1 MPRLFV
7 DVRPLKENRNF
18 RLLFSGQLVSI
29 LGSNLTLV
37 AIPFEVY
44 QRTHSSLWVGIAS
57 LFQLPCLI
65 AGALWGGA
73 MGDRFDR
80 KKLLVVGSLI
90 SALLSGALALNASVL
105 HGNLP
110 LLFTFAALSAGAG
123 GFTGPI
129 RSAAIPKMVGG
140 EQLIAAYS
148 LNQIVMNLGP
158 FLGAALAGELIAVV
172 GIASCYLIDA
182 ITFVM
187 LAVFTMFMSAMR
199 PDGEYSGV
207 ALLRSIVDGFR
218 YVRSNVL
225 TQAVYLVDLN
235 AMVFGLPRALFP
247 AMALTVYHG
256 GPRTFGLLSAAP
268 GAGALLMAVLTGWI
282 DRIRRQG
289 RLIAISVFA
298 WGAVMTVLGIVH
310 ILWVGLL
317 CLALAG
323 AADVISTILRNT
335 VLQNAITDE
344 FRSRISSVQMA
355 VVTGGPRLGD
365 AESGIVARFTSTE
378 FSIVSGGI
386 ACIVGVAL
394 LLRWRPVFWKDD
406 LSGTN
411 RD

>member
-1 MPRLFV
+1 MPRFLV
-7 DVRPLKENRNF
+7 DVRPLRENRNF
-18 RLLFSGQLVSI
+18 RLLFTGQLVSL

-44 QRTHSSLWVGIAS
+44 QKTHSSLWVGLAS

-73 MGDRFDR
+73 MGDRFDK
-80 KKLLVVGSLI
+80 KKLLVLGSI
-90 SALLSGALALNASVL
+90 VSATLSGALALNALSL
-105 HGNLP
+105 GGNIP
-110 LLFTFAALSAGAG
+110 LLMVLAAFSAGAG

-158 FLGAALAGELIAVV
+158 FIGAALAGELIADV
-172 GIASCYLIDA
+172 GISSCYAIDA
-182 ITFVM
+182 MTFVA
-187 LAVFTMFMSAMR
+187 LAIFTSFMSAMK
-199 PDGEYSGV
+199 PSGQHTGI
-207 ALLRSIVDGFR
+207 AMMRAIFDGFK
-218 YVRSNVL
+218 YVRSNAL
-225 TQAVYLVDLN
+225 AQAVYLVDLN

-268 GAGALLMAVLTGWI
+268 AAGALVMAVLTGWI
-282 DRIRRQG
+282 DRVHRQG
-289 RLIAISVFA
+289 RLIALVVIG
-298 WGAVMTVLGIVH
+298 WGAAMTLLGIVH
-310 ILWVGLL
+310 ILWFGLL
-317 CLALAG
+317 CLAVAG
-323 AADVISTILRNT
+323 ATDVISTILRNT

-365 AESGIVARFTSTE
+365 AESGVVASLTSTE

-386 ACIVGVAL
+386 ACMVGVVI
-394 LLRWRPVFWKDD
+394 LLRWRPGFWKH
-406 LSGTN
+406 N
-411 RD
+411 V

>member
-1 MPRLFV
+1 
-7 DVRPLKENRNF
+7 
-18 RLLFSGQLVSI
+18 
-29 LGSNLTLV
+29 
-37 AIPFEVY
+37 
-44 QRTHSSLWVGIAS
+44 
-57 LFQLPCLI
+57 
-65 AGALWGGA
+65 

-282 DRIRRQG
+282 DRVRRQG

-310 ILWVGLL
+310 VLWVGLL

-365 AESGIVARFTSTE
+365 AESGIVARFSSTE

-394 LLRWRPVFWKDD
+394 LLRWRPTFWKDD

>member
-1 MPRLFV
+1 MPRFLV
-7 DVRPLKENRNF
+7 DVRPLRENRNF
-18 RLLFSGQLVSI
+18 RLLFTGQLVSL

-44 QRTHSSLWVGIAS
+44 QKTHSSLWVGLAS

-73 MGDRFDR
+73 MGDRFDK
-80 KKLLVVGSLI
+80 KKLLVLGSI
-90 SALLSGALALNASVL
+90 VSATLSGALALNALSL
-105 HGNLP
+105 GGNIP
-110 LLFTFAALSAGAG
+110 LLMVLAAFSAGAG

-158 FLGAALAGELIAVV
+158 FIGAALAGELIADV
-172 GIASCYLIDA
+172 GISSCYAIDA
-182 ITFVM
+182 MTFVA
-187 LAVFTMFMSAMR
+187 LAIFTSFMSAMK
-199 PDGEYSGV
+199 PSGQHTGI
-207 ALLRSIVDGFR
+207 AMMRAIFDGFK
-218 YVRSNVL
+218 YVRSNAL
-225 TQAVYLVDLN
+225 AQAVYLVDLN

-268 GAGALLMAVLTGWI
+268 ASGALVMAVLTGWI
-282 DRIRRQG
+282 DRVHRQG
-289 RLIAISVFA
+289 RLIALVVIG
-298 WGAVMTVLGIVH
+298 WGAAMTLLGIVH
-310 ILWVGLL
+310 ILWFGLL
-317 CLALAG
+317 CLAVAG
-323 AADVISTILRNT
+323 ATDVISTILRNT

-365 AESGIVARFTSTE
+365 AESGVVASLTSTE

-386 ACIVGVAL
+386 ACMVGVVI
-394 LLRWRPVFWKDD
+394 LLRWRPGFWKH
-406 LSGTN
+406 N
-411 RD
+411 V

>member
-1 MPRLFV
+1 MFI
-7 DVRPLKENRNF
+7 
-18 RLLFSGQLVSI
+18 GQLVSI

-44 QRTHSSLWVGIAS
+44 LETHSSLWVGLAS

-73 MGDRFDR
+73 MGDRFDK
-80 KKLLVVGSLI
+80 KKLLVLGSLV
-90 SALLSGALALNASVL
+90 SALLSGGLAMNALWL
-105 HGNLP
+105 HGNL
-110 LLFTFAALSAGAG
+110 LLLIVLAAFSAGAG

-158 FLGAALAGELIAVV
+158 FIGAALAGELIAVV
-172 GIASCYLIDA
+172 GVSSCFAIDA
-182 ITFVM
+182 FTFVV
-187 LAVFTMFMSAMR
+187 LALFTSFMSAMR
-199 PDGEYSGV
+199 PTGTHSGV
-207 ALLRSIVDGFR
+207 AMIRAIFDGFR
-218 YVRSNVL
+218 YVRTNAL
-225 TQAVYLVDLN
+225 AQAVYLVDLN

-268 GAGALLMAVLTGWI
+268 GAGALVMAVLTGWI
-282 DRIRRQG
+282 DRIHRQG
-289 RLIAISVFA
+289 RLIALVVIG
-298 WGAVMTVLGIVH
+298 WGSAMTLLGVVHVL
-310 ILWVGLL
+310 WFGLV
-317 CLALAG
+317 CLAVAG
-323 AADVISTILRNT
+323 ATDVISTILRNT

-365 AESGIVARFTSTE
+365 AESGVVASFTSTE

-386 ACIVGVAL
+386 ACIVGVII
-394 LLRWRPVFWKDD
+394 LLRWRPSFW
-406 LSGTN
+406 N
-411 RD
+411 HHV

>member
-1 MPRLFV
+1 MPRFLV
-7 DVRPLKENRNF
+7 DVRPLRENRNF
-18 RLLFSGQLVSI
+18 RLLFTGQLVSL

-44 QRTHSSLWVGIAS
+44 QKTHSSLWVGLAS

-73 MGDRFDR
+73 MGDRFDK
-80 KKLLVVGSLI
+80 KKLLVLGSI
-90 SALLSGALALNASVL
+90 VSATLSGALALNALSL
-105 HGNLP
+105 GGNIP
-110 LLFTFAALSAGAG
+110 LLMVLAAFSAGAG

-158 FLGAALAGELIAVV
+158 FIGAALAGELIADV
-172 GIASCYLIDA
+172 GISSCYAIDA
-182 ITFVM
+182 MTFVA
-187 LAVFTMFMSAMR
+187 LAIFTSFMSAMK
-199 PDGEYSGV
+199 PSGQHTGI
-207 ALLRSIVDGFR
+207 AMMRAIFDGFK
-218 YVRSNVL
+218 YVRSNAL
-225 TQAVYLVDLN
+225 AQAVYLVDLN

-256 GPRTFGLLSAAP
+256 GPRTFGLLSATPA
-268 GAGALLMAVLTGWI
+268 AGALVMAVLTGWI
-282 DRIRRQG
+282 HRVHRQG
-289 RLIAISVFA
+289 RLIALVVIG
-298 WGAVMTVLGIVH
+298 WGAAMTLLGIVH
-310 ILWVGLL
+310 ILWFGLL
-317 CLALAG
+317 CLAVAG
-323 AADVISTILRNT
+323 ATDVISTILRNT

-365 AESGIVARFTSTE
+365 AESGVVASLTSTE

-386 ACIVGVAL
+386 ACMVGVVI
-394 LLRWRPVFWKDD
+394 LLRWRPGFWKH
-406 LSGTN
+406 N
-411 RD
+411 V

>member
-1 MPRLFV
+1 LVPRLLI
-7 DVRPLKENRNF
+7 DVRPLRENRDF
-18 RLLFSGQLVSI
+18 RLLFSGQLVSL

-44 QRTHSSLWVGIAS
+44 QKTHSSLWVGLAS

-73 MGDRFDR
+73 MGDRFDKR
-80 KKLLVVGSLI
+80 TLLVTGSI
-90 SALLSGALALNASVL
+90 ASALLSAGLSLNVFLL
-105 HGNLP
+105 HGNIP
-110 LLFTFAALSAGAG
+110 LLFVLAAFSAGAG

-158 FLGAALAGELIAVV
+158 FIGAALAGELIADV
-172 GIASCYLIDA
+172 GVSSCYAVDA
-182 ITFVM
+182 ATFVV
-187 LAVFTMFMSAMR
+187 LAIFTSFMSAMR
-199 PDGEYSGV
+199 PSGEHTGV
-207 ALLRSIVDGFR
+207 AIMRSILDGFG
-218 YVRSNVL
+218 YVRRNAL
-225 TQAVYLVDLN
+225 AQAVYLVDLN

-268 GAGALLMAVLTGWI
+268 GGGALVMAILTGWI
-282 DRIRRQG
+282 DRVHRQG
-289 RLIAISVFA
+289 RLIALVVIG
-298 WGAVMTVLGIVH
+298 WGAAMTLLGIVH
-310 ILWVGLL
+310 VLWFGLL
-317 CLALAG
+317 CLAVAG
-323 AADVISTILRNT
+323 ATDVISTILRNT

-344 FRSRISSVQMA
+344 YRGRVSSVQMA

-365 AESGIVARFTSTE
+365 AESGVVGSLTSTE

-386 ACIVGVAL
+386 ACIVGVL
-394 LLRWRPVFWKDD
+394 ILLRWRPSFW
-406 LSGTN
+406 N
-411 RD
+411 HEA

>member
-1 MPRLFV
+1 LFT
-7 DVRPLKENRNF
+7 
-18 RLLFSGQLVSI
+18 GQLVSL

-44 QRTHSSLWVGIAS
+44 QKTHSSLWVGLAS

-73 MGDRFDR
+73 MGDRFDK
-80 KKLLVVGSLI
+80 KKLLVLGSI
-90 SALLSGALALNASVL
+90 VSATLSGALALNALSL
-105 HGNLP
+105 GGNIP
-110 LLFTFAALSAGAG
+110 LLMVLAAFSAGAG

-158 FLGAALAGELIAVV
+158 FIGAALAGELIADV
-172 GIASCYLIDA
+172 GISSCYAIDA
-182 ITFVM
+182 MTFVA
-187 LAVFTMFMSAMR
+187 LAIFTSFMSAMK
-199 PDGEYSGV
+199 PSGQHTGI
-207 ALLRSIVDGFR
+207 AMMRAIFDGFK
-218 YVRSNVL
+218 YVRSNAL
-225 TQAVYLVDLN
+225 AQAVYLVDLN

-256 GPRTFGLLSAAP
+256 GPRTFGLLSATPA
-268 GAGALLMAVLTGWI
+268 AGALVMAVLTGWI
-282 DRIRRQG
+282 HRVHRQG
-289 RLIAISVFA
+289 RLIALVVIG
-298 WGAVMTVLGIVH
+298 WGAAMTLLGIVH
-310 ILWVGLL
+310 ILWFGLL
-317 CLALAG
+317 CLAVAG
-323 AADVISTILRNT
+323 ATDVISTILRNT

-365 AESGIVARFTSTE
+365 AESGVVASLTSTE

-386 ACIVGVAL
+386 ACMVGVVI
-394 LLRWRPVFWKDD
+394 LLRWRPGFWKH
-406 LSGTN
+406 N
-411 RD
+411 V

>member
-1 MPRLFV
+1 MPRLLI
-7 DVRPLKENRNF
+7 DVRPLRENRDF
-18 RLLFSGQLVSI
+18 RLLFSGQLVSL

-44 QRTHSSLWVGIAS
+44 QKTHSSLWVGLAS

-73 MGDRFDR
+73 MGDRFDKR
-80 KKLLVVGSLI
+80 TLLVTGSI
-90 SALLSGALALNASVL
+90 ASALLSAGLSLNVFLL
-105 HGNLP
+105 HGNIP
-110 LLFTFAALSAGAG
+110 LLFVLAAFSAGAG

-158 FLGAALAGELIAVV
+158 FIGAALAGELIADV
-172 GIASCYLIDA
+172 GVSSCYAVDA
-182 ITFVM
+182 ATFVV
-187 LAVFTMFMSAMR
+187 LAIFTSFMSAMR
-199 PDGEYSGV
+199 PSGEHTGV
-207 ALLRSIVDGFR
+207 AIMRSILDGFG
-218 YVRSNVL
+218 YVRRNAL
-225 TQAVYLVDLN
+225 AQAVYLVDLN

-268 GAGALLMAVLTGWI
+268 GGGALVMAILTGWI
-282 DRIRRQG
+282 DRVHRQG
-289 RLIAISVFA
+289 RLIALVVIG
-298 WGAVMTVLGIVH
+298 WGAAMTLLGIVH
-310 ILWVGLL
+310 VLWFGLL
-317 CLALAG
+317 CLAVAG
-323 AADVISTILRNT
+323 ATDVISTILRNT

-344 FRSRISSVQMA
+344 YRGRVSSVQMA

-365 AESGIVARFTSTE
+365 AESGVVGSLTSTE

-386 ACIVGVAL
+386 ACIVGVL
-394 LLRWRPVFWKDD
+394 ILLRWRPSFW
-406 LSGTN
+406 N
-411 RD
+411 HEA

>member
-1 MPRLFV
+1 
-7 DVRPLKENRNF
+7 VRPLRENRNF
-18 RLLFSGQLVSI
+18 RLLFTGQLVSL

-44 QRTHSSLWVGIAS
+44 QKTHSSLWVGLAS

-73 MGDRFDR
+73 MGDRFDK
-80 KKLLVVGSLI
+80 KKLLVLGSI
-90 SALLSGALALNASVL
+90 VSATLSGALALNALSL
-105 HGNLP
+105 GGNIP
-110 LLFTFAALSAGAG
+110 LLMVLAAFSAGAG

-158 FLGAALAGELIAVV
+158 FIGAALAGELIADV
-172 GIASCYLIDA
+172 GISSCYAIDA
-182 ITFVM
+182 MTFVV
-187 LAVFTMFMSAMR
+187 LAIFTSFMSAMK
-199 PDGEYSGV
+199 PSGQHTGI
-207 ALLRSIVDGFR
+207 AMMRAIFDGFK
-218 YVRSNVL
+218 YVRSNAL
-225 TQAVYLVDLN
+225 AQAVYLVDLN

-268 GAGALLMAVLTGWI
+268 AAGALVMAVLTGWI
-282 DRIRRQG
+282 DRVHRQG
-289 RLIAISVFA
+289 RLIALVVIG
-298 WGAVMTVLGIVH
+298 WGAAMTLLGIVH
-310 ILWVGLL
+310 ILWFGLL
-317 CLALAG
+317 CLAVAG
-323 AADVISTILRNT
+323 ATDVISTILRNT

-365 AESGIVARFTSTE
+365 AESGVVASLTSTE

-386 ACIVGVAL
+386 ACMVGVVI
-394 LLRWRPVFWKDD
+394 LLRWRPGFWKH
-406 LSGTN
+406 N
-411 RD
+411 V

>member
-1 MPRLFV
+1 MPRFLV
-7 DVRPLKENRNF
+7 DVRPLRENRNF
-18 RLLFSGQLVSI
+18 RLLFTGQLVSL

-44 QRTHSSLWVGIAS
+44 QKTHSSLWVGLAS
-57 LFQLPCLI
+57 LVQLPCLI

-73 MGDRFDR
+73 MGDRFDK
-80 KKLLVVGSLI
+80 KKLLVLGSI
-90 SALLSGALALNASVL
+90 VSATLSGALALNALSL
-105 HGNLP
+105 GGNIP
-110 LLFTFAALSAGAG
+110 LLMVLAAFSAGAG

-158 FLGAALAGELIAVV
+158 FIGAALAGELIADV
-172 GIASCYLIDA
+172 GISSCYAIDA
-182 ITFVM
+182 MTFVA
-187 LAVFTMFMSAMR
+187 LAIFTSFMSAMK
-199 PDGEYSGV
+199 PSGQHTGI
-207 ALLRSIVDGFR
+207 AMMRAIFDGFK
-218 YVRSNVL
+218 YVRSNAL
-225 TQAVYLVDLN
+225 AQAVYLVDLN

-268 GAGALLMAVLTGWI
+268 AAGALVMAVLTGWI
-282 DRIRRQG
+282 DRVHRQG
-289 RLIAISVFA
+289 RLIALVVIG
-298 WGAVMTVLGIVH
+298 WGAAMTLLGIVH
-310 ILWVGLL
+310 ILWFGLL
-317 CLALAG
+317 CLAVAG
-323 AADVISTILRNT
+323 ATDVISTILRNT

-365 AESGIVARFTSTE
+365 AESGVVASLTSTE

-386 ACIVGVAL
+386 ACMVGVVI
-394 LLRWRPVFWKDD
+394 LLRWRPGFWKH
-406 LSGTN
+406 N
-411 RD
+411 V

>member
-1 MPRLFV
+1 VPRFLV
-7 DVRPLKENRNF
+7 DVRPLRENRNF
-18 RLLFSGQLVSI
+18 RLLFTGQLVSL

-44 QRTHSSLWVGIAS
+44 QKTHSSLWVGLAS

-73 MGDRFDR
+73 MGDRFDK
-80 KKLLVVGSLI
+80 KKLLVLGSI
-90 SALLSGALALNASVL
+90 VSATLSGALALNALSL
-105 HGNLP
+105 GGNIP
-110 LLFTFAALSAGAG
+110 LLMVLAAFSAGAG

-158 FLGAALAGELIAVV
+158 FIGAALAGELIADV
-172 GIASCYLIDA
+172 GISSCYAIDA
-182 ITFVM
+182 MTFVA
-187 LAVFTMFMSAMR
+187 LAIFTSFMSAMK
-199 PDGEYSGV
+199 PSGQHTGI
-207 ALLRSIVDGFR
+207 AMMRAIFDGFK
-218 YVRSNVL
+218 YVRSNAL
-225 TQAVYLVDLN
+225 AQAVYLVDLN

-268 GAGALLMAVLTGWI
+268 AAGALVMAVLTGWI
-282 DRIRRQG
+282 DRVHRQG
-289 RLIAISVFA
+289 RLIALVVIG
-298 WGAVMTVLGIVH
+298 WGAAMTLLGIVH
-310 ILWVGLL
+310 ILWFGLL
-317 CLALAG
+317 CLAVAG
-323 AADVISTILRNT
+323 ATDVISTILRNT

-365 AESGIVARFTSTE
+365 AESGVVASLTSTE

-386 ACIVGVAL
+386 ACMVGVVI
-394 LLRWRPVFWKDD
+394 LLRCRPGFWKH
-406 LSGTN
+406 N
-411 RD
+411 V

>member
-1 MPRLFV
+1 MPRLLV
-7 DVRPLKENRNF
+7 DVRPLRENRNF
-18 RLLFSGQLVSI
+18 RLLFTGQLVSL

-44 QRTHSSLWVGIAS
+44 QKTHSSLWVGLAS

-73 MGDRFDR
+73 MGDRFDKR
-80 KKLLVVGSLI
+80 TLLVLGSLC
-90 SALLSGALALNASVL
+90 SAVLSAALALNAFWL
-105 HGNLP
+105 HGNI
-110 LLFTFAALSAGAG
+110 LLLMVLAAFSAGAG

-158 FLGAALAGELIAVV
+158 FIGAALAGELIADV
-172 GIASCYLIDA
+172 GISSCYAIDA
-182 ITFVM
+182 FTFIV
-187 LAVFTMFMSAMR
+187 LALFTCFMSAMK
-199 PDGEYSGV
+199 PSGQHTGV
-207 ALLRSIVDGFR
+207 AMMRAIFDGFR
-218 YVRSNVL
+218 YVRSNAL
-225 TQAVYLVDLN
+225 AQAVYLVDLN

-268 GAGALLMAVLTGWI
+268 GAGALVMAVLTGWI
-282 DRIRRQG
+282 DRVHRQV
-289 RLIAISVFA
+289 RLIALVVIG
-298 WGAVMTVLGIVH
+298 WGAAMTLLGIVH
-310 ILWVGLL
+310 VLWFGLL
-317 CLALAG
+317 CLAVAG
-323 AADVISTILRNT
+323 ATDVISTILRNT

-365 AESGIVARFTSTE
+365 AEAGVVASLTSTE
-378 FSIVSGGI
+378 ISIVSGGI
-386 ACIVGVAL
+386 ACIVGVLL
-394 LLRWRPVFWKDD
+394 LLRWRPSFW
-406 LSGTN
+406 N
-411 RD
+411 HEA